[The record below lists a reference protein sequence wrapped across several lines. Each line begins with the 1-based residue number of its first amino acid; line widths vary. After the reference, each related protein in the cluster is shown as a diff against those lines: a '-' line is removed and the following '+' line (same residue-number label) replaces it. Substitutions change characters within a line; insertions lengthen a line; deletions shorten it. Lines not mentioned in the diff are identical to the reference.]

1 MMAALLFVLTA
12 TVVLL
17 PMLPA
22 LIEWRWPSDV
32 VPLHIDTEDALD
44 PPFLAR
50 TFAARLRTA
59 VADGQ
64 QRLGRSLLALAPPGA
79 VWTFIERER
88 RSGLSRRVWHAGG
101 DIQLPAG
108 MTFLAEVA
116 AGRHLRTA
124 PREVYRA
131 LSAGQQLHLA
141 AGSTVLRWA
150 HGAQVEVHSGCMLAG
165 RISADAQIKLLGAA
179 NFTLLHAPAVC
190 FGIDP
195 VRAAAR
201 LAPPLAV
208 ASAGLP
214 PPVQWNAVAGRG
226 TCEAALALR
235 AGTAWRGDLV
245 CQSDLTLGPRCSAA
259 GSLKAHGH
267 LLAGAGC
274 HIAGNLVTV
283 GRIELGAA
291 CAVLGSVISETEI
304 VLGAGCVIGA
314 PGRLATV
321 AAPRI
326 LVAPDVVVH
335 GTVWAGKVGRTHA
348 PGGADEA
355 LSLPGDLLDG
365 LASGPNSGPGSDA
378 GGDSANGLGS
388 RPGKGPGQRPGGGL
402 GAGPAAD
409 DDSGFADWAETRLDP
424 RPAAAPVTA

>member
-50 TFAARLRTA
+50 SFAARLRN
-59 VADGQ
+59 VLADGQ
-64 QRLGRSLLALAPPGA
+64 QRLGRSLIALAPPGA

-88 RSGLSRRVWHAGG
+88 RSGLSRRVWHAAG

-116 AGRHLRTA
+116 AGRHLHTA

-150 HGAQVEVHSGCMLAG
+150 HGAQVDVHGGCMLAG
-165 RISADAQIKLLGAA
+165 RITADEQITLWGAA

-214 PPVQWNAVAGRG
+214 APVQWNAVAGRG
-226 TCEAALALR
+226 TCAAALTLR

-245 CQSDLTLGPRCSAA
+245 CQSDLTLGPRCSAG

-274 HIAGNLVTV
+274 HIAGNLVTH
-283 GRIELGAA
+283 GRIALGAA
-291 CAVLGSVISETEI
+291 CAVQGSVISETEI

-321 AAPRI
+321 SAPRI

-335 GTVWAGKVGRTHA
+335 GTIWAGKVGRTHA
-348 PGGADEA
+348 PGAADEA
-355 LSLPGDLLDG
+355 LSLPGGVVSGLDSG
-365 LASGPNSGPGSDA
+365 AASGTASGTGSDT
-378 GGDSANGLGS
+378 GS
-388 RPGKGPGQRPGGGL
+388 
-402 GAGPAAD
+402 AD
-409 DDSGFADWAETRLDP
+409 DDGCADWAETRLEP
-424 RPAAAPVTA
+424 RPAPAVA